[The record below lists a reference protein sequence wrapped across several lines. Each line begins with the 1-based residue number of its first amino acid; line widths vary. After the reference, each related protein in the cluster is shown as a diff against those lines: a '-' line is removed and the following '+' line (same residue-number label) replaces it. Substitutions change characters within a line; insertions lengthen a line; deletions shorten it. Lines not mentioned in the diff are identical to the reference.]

1 MHIYPESTIIKTE
14 IFKFNLHLSPSLA
27 TKEREGILHG
37 AQLEGFFCESFLRK
51 RLSKTSFRHG
61 PSLFSDRFSKPVS
74 ARLFNP
80 LDCWNTRQRRL
91 ISVIPK
97 KNITDEA
104 CFHFEGD
111 L

>member
-1 MHIYPESTIIKTE
+1 MGL
-14 IFKFNLHLSPSLA
+14 NA
-27 TKEREGILHG
+27 RD
-37 AQLEGFFCESFLRK
+37 FFVRVFLRK
-51 RLSKTSFRHG
+51 RPSKTSFRH
-61 PSLFSDRFSKPVS
+61 PSLFSDHFLKPVS

-80 LDCWNTRQRRL
+80 LDCWNTRQRHL